1 MTTLTRVVNDAN
13 AREALY
19 GAELLSSSVFISP
32 KIDSTEISRFVLLK
46 SKLVNFLVSP
56 NLPANAD
63 QLYSVRTDIESGIN
77 PSDDSPGY
85 KLLRLQSHRQSCVK
99 KPDFLI
105 SSM

>member
-63 QLYSVRTDIESGIN
+63 QFFLLGLTLPESAQEAIRRTTKFSVYRLNATAARRTPTS
-77 PSDDSPGY
+77 
-85 KLLRLQSHRQSCVK
+85 
-99 KPDFLI
+99 
-105 SSM
+105 